1 MKINKLLI
9 LFIFT
14 IFLSFT
20 ISETIFDIPTITP
33 TPTSTTP
40 PPPPPS
46 PSISNQNETTP
57 SPNGTTETPSKTL
70 TPTPT
75 PTQTPT
81 PTPTPT
87 STLTPTPPNPYADG
101 KMRII
106 INIQSTVNYTSPEC
120 GDEIT
125 PCKGIVDGIQKFKRF
140 KNNNSGIP
148 IRMLEFLIMPGQ
160 YGQESFQESIKLNLY
175 ELNVNVSFI
184 GLNGLQAVEF
194 IGTGIVDSFIF
205 VSAQVPIKEGV
216 RNVTFTYENIVFREW
231 EKYKFI
237 EVSLIDPL
245 FDPYNKTM
253 VDNAIANLNPN
264 DGTTGGVVKIIF
276 RKTTIKNM
284 IGEDF
289 DSISSLVNR
298 IGWFELT
305 FEDNCKF
312 DFTSGSNI
320 FNIQNTKLYLR
331 NQTIVQSGRANEAF
345 INARG
350 SFIDISNSY
359 FSQYLTREGLLYTM
373 DCDVNI
379 DDVRFS
385 NNFGTFSSIIHYSAT
400 ETNLNIS
407 RCFFENNMV
416 TNNGGKGDSII
427 IVKNEGKETENNHHG
442 ALPKQE
448 IINVKNQKNKASIV
462 NCTFIENN
470 TPKSLDSGLIWV
482 YNSIMY
488 IEGGDINSNPI
499 NDHGPSI
506 ISHHSTIDIRRTKLI
521 STNPSRVNEFPYI
534 ISNYSSVRVTEILLS
549 PTTQLPF
556 KCESSLILFDYA
568 SSINASLFVCNN
580 IHKEEYNSTYANIV
594 SGNDINS
601 FSCEIIQIDPNVQP
615 PAKSV
620 PNVICSNESHSVYKY
635 DFKLTKAIIAV
646 IVIACTFLTLI
657 PVVLLANKIY
667 KNLYRGYT
675 PHESEEPDLEEFSI
689 NNHPTSTGDRNDG
702 SFQDVLYE
710 DETPANKSLLK

>member
-20 ISETIFDIPTITP
+20 LSDSIFDVPTITPSQSTPNQNTTTPNGTITETPSQTSTP
-33 TPTSTTP
+33 TPTST
-40 PPPPPS
+40 
-46 PSISNQNETTP
+46 
-57 SPNGTTETPSKTL
+57 
-70 TPTPT
+70 
-75 PTQTPT
+75 
-81 PTPTPT
+81 PT
-87 STLTPTPPNPYADG
+87 STSKPTTPPNPYADG

-125 PCKGIVDGIQKFKRF
+125 PCKGIIDGFQKFRRF

-160 YGQESFQESIKLNLY
+160 YGNESFQELGSKLNLY

-184 GLNGLQAVEF
+184 GLNGLQSVEF
-194 IGTGIVDSFIF
+194 IGSGIVDSFIF
-205 VSAQVPIKEGV
+205 ISAQVAIKEGV
-216 RNVTFTYENIVFREW
+216 KNVTFTYENIVFREW

-237 EVSLIDPL
+237 EVSLIDPSL
-245 FDPYNKTM
+245 DPNNTTQIN
-253 VDNAIANLNPN
+253 NAISNLNQQN
-264 DGTTGGVVKIIF
+264 GSDSGNGGSGGGGGVVKIIF
-276 RKTTIKNM
+276 KKTTIKNM
-284 IGEDF
+284 IGEDV
-289 DSISSLVNR
+289 DLISTQVNR
-298 IGWFELT
+298 IGWFELV

-320 FNIQNTKLYLR
+320 FNIRNTKLYFR
-331 NQTIVQSGRANEAF
+331 DQMIVQSGRANEAF
-345 INARG
+345 INAKG
-350 SFIDISNSY
+350 CFIDISNSF
-359 FSQYLTREGLLYTM
+359 FSQYLTREGLLYTI
-373 DCDVNI
+373 DSDVNI
-379 DDVRFS
+379 TNVQFS
-385 NNFGTFSSIIHYSAT
+385 NNFGTFSSIIHYSASV
-400 ETNLNIS
+400 TNLNITH
-407 RCFFENNMV
+407 CYFQNNMV

-442 ALPKQE
+442 ITPKQE
-448 IINVKNQKNKASIV
+448 IINVQNQSNKASII

-470 TPKSLDSGLIWV
+470 TPKSLDSGIIWV
-482 YNSIMY
+482 YNSIML
-488 IEGGDINSNPI
+488 IEGGEISSNPI

-506 ISHHSTIDIRRTKLI
+506 IAHRSTLEIRKSKLI
-521 STNPSRVNEFPYI
+521 STNPSIANQFPYI
-534 ISNYSSVRVTEILLS
+534 VSNYSSVRVTEISLS
-549 PTTQLPF
+549 PTSQLPF
-556 KCESSLILFDYA
+556 KCDSSLILFDYA

-580 IHKEEYNSTYANIV
+580 IHNDAYNSTYANIV

-601 FSCEIIQIDPNVQP
+601 FSCEIIQIVPNIQSPPSARVTPNV
-615 PAKSV
+615 V
-620 PNVICSNESHSVYKY
+620 CSNESHHTYKY
-635 DFKLTKAIIAV
+635 DFRLTKAIIAI

-667 KNLYRGYT
+667 KNLYRGYA

-689 NNHPTSTGDRNDG
+689 NNNQTTNGDRNDG
-702 SFQDVLYE
+702 FHDVLYE